1 MSEAEKLATFLLVLQ
16 TSPTQRRKFKDD
28 PVREMTR
35 FNLSPK
41 TIDAVIHERTKI
53 LWKILNAPPIRT
65 QVGKVVGVEQRP
77 HRRRRKSG

>member
-41 TIDAVIHERTKI
+41 TIDAVLYQRTKI

-65 QVGKVVGVEQRP
+65 QVGKVAGVAKSP
-77 HRRRRKSG
+77 RRRSRRSR